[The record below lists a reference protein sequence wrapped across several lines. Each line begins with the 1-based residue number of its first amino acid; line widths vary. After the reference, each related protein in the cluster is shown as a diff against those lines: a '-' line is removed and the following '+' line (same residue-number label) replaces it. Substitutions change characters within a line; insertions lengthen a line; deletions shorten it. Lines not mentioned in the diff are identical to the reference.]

1 MLIISRVNSASSRA
15 KLAQR
20 RLVSPERPAASV
32 SSLRK
37 RRPERA
43 SLAAGEEAPAGWI
56 RGLGRLSV
64 AMMLAATFALSGC
77 ATVSSWFSE
86 AEIADPP
93 AELVDFEED
102 IEVDEIWSRRVGA
115 GVSEYYLKLRPLV
128 ENGRV
133 FAAERKGG
141 VAAYDARSGD
151 RIWDAE
157 TDTPISGGPGGG
169 EGLVLV
175 GSSDG
180 DVVALSA
187 ESGEEKWRTRVS
199 SEVLAPPVAAN
210 GVVVTRTADGKLFGL
225 GARDGTRLWVYD
237 RTVPVLTLRGT
248 SMPVL
253 VSGAAISGFDSGQLV
268 AVSLENGQTLW
279 ESRIAMPRGRSELE
293 RLVDIDADPLV
304 ADGVV
309 YAVTYQGRIAALD
322 LFSGNV
328 IWQRDMSSYAG
339 LGLQDEIIYV
349 TDTDSYVWA
358 LDRRNSASLWRQD
371 KLKNRQLTAPLGIG
385 RYVVVGDF
393 EGYVHWLSR
402 EDGRMLAR
410 VRVDGNGI
418 LAPPV
423 AYRDIVLIYGK
434 GGTLTALQVQ

>member
-1 MLIISRVNSASSRA
+1 MQTTCRVKEVLKHSEPRLRRRA
-15 KLAQR
+15 
-20 RLVSPERPAASV
+20 RLRVGLNVSEIV
-32 SSLRK
+32 QH
-37 RRPERA
+37 
-43 SLAAGEEAPAGWI
+43 
-56 RGLGRLSV
+56 GLLQSFQKISV
-64 AMMLAATFALSGC
+64 ATMLAATLALGGC
-77 ATVSSWFSE
+77 TTVGSWFSKSE
-86 AEIADPP
+86 VVDPP
-93 AELVDFEED
+93 AELLEIED
-102 IEVDEIWSRRVGA
+102 ALEVDRLWSRRVGA
-115 GVSEYYLKLRPLV
+115 GVSDYYLKLRPLV
-128 ENGRV
+128 DVGRV
-133 FAAERKGG
+133 FAAERRGG
-141 VAAYDARSGD
+141 VRAYDARSGD
-151 RIWDAE
+151 EIWAAE
-157 TDTPISGGPGGG
+157 TKTLISGGPGGG

-187 ESGEEKWRTRVS
+187 ETGEEKWRTRVT

-210 GVVVTRTADGKLFGL
+210 GVVVTRTADGKLFGHS
-225 GARDGTRLWVYD
+225 ARDGSQLWVYD
-237 RTVPVLTLRGT
+237 RSVPVLTLRGT

-253 VSGAAISGFDSGQLV
+253 VSGAAVSGFDSGQLV
-268 AVSLENGQTLW
+268 VVSLENGQTLW
-279 ESRIAMPRGRSELE
+279 ESRIATPRGRSELE
-293 RLVDIDADPLV
+293 RLVDIDADPVV

-309 YAVTYQGRIAALD
+309 YAVTYQGRIAALE

-339 LGLQDEIIYV
+339 LGLNDEIIYV
-349 TDTDSYVWA
+349 TDTDSFVWA

-371 KLKNRQLTAPLGIG
+371 KLKGRQLTAPLGVG

-410 VRVDGNGI
+410 ARVDSSGI

-423 AYRDIVLIYGK
+423 AYRDIIFIYGK

>member
-1 MLIISRVNSASSRA
+1 MFRVNCS
-15 KLAQR
+15 K
-20 RLVSPERPAASV
+20 AAI
-32 SSLRK
+32 
-37 RRPERA
+37 
-43 SLAAGEEAPAGWI
+43 LAAALLLAGCSAV
-56 RGLGRLSV
+56 GSLFTQDEV
-64 AMMLAATFALSGC
+64 A
-77 ATVSSWFSE
+77 E
-86 AEIADPP
+86 PP
-93 AELVDFEED
+93 AELVDFEEQ
-102 IEVDEIWSRRVGA
+102 IEVEEIWSRRVGA
-115 GVSEYYLKLRPLV
+115 GVSKNYLKLRPLV
-128 ENGRV
+128 DSGRV
-133 FAAERKGG
+133 FAAETKGG
-141 VAAYDARSGD
+141 IRAFEAESGD
-151 RIWDAE
+151 EIWNAE
-157 TDTPISGGPGGG
+157 TGTPISGGPGGG

-187 ESGEEKWRTRVS
+187 ETGEEKWRTRVS

-210 GVVVTRTADGKLFGL
+210 GVVVARTSDGKLFGL
-225 GARDGTRLWVYD
+225 SVVDGSQLWVYD
-237 RTVPVLTLRGT
+237 RSVPILSLRGT

-253 VSGAAISGFDSGQLV
+253 VSGAALSGFDSGQLV

-279 ESRIAMPRGRSELE
+279 EQRIAIPRGRSELE

-304 ADGVV
+304 AGAVV
-309 YAVTYQGRIAALD
+309 YAVTFQGRIAALD

-328 IWQRDMSSYAG
+328 IWQREMSSYAG
-339 LGLQDEIIYV
+339 LGVQDEIIYV
-349 TDTDSYVWA
+349 TDSDSFVWA

-371 KLKNRQLTAPLGIG
+371 KLKWRRLTAPLGIG

-410 VRVDGNGI
+410 VRVDSSGI

-423 AYRDIVLIYGK
+423 AYRDIVLIYGR

>member
-1 MLIISRVNSASSRA
+1 MQTIFPADFASRSFSACLEQNAAPANFARRREFPREPSAARGGCPGDRTTRA
-15 KLAQR
+15 GLRKKLA
-20 RLVSPERPAASV
+20 RLPVWT
-32 SSLRK
+32 L
-37 RRPERA
+37 
-43 SLAAGEEAPAGWI
+43 LATSI
-56 RGLGRLSV
+56 
-64 AMMLAATFALSGC
+64 ALSGC
-77 ATVSSWFSE
+77 GAWFSKE
-86 AEIADPP
+86 AIVNPP
-93 AELVDFEED
+93 AELVDVEQE
-102 IEVDEIWSRRVGA
+102 IEVDELWSRRVGA
-115 GVSEYYLKLRPLV
+115 GVSEHYLKLRPLV

-133 FAAERKGG
+133 FVAESKGRV
-141 VAAYDARSGD
+141 VAYEVRNGD
-151 RIWDAE
+151 EIWRTE
-157 TDTPISGGPGGG
+157 TETSISGGAGGG
-169 EGLVLV
+169 DGLVLV

-187 ESGEEKWRTRVS
+187 ETGEEKWRTRVS

-210 GVVVTRTADGKLFGL
+210 GVAVTRTADGKLFGL
-225 GARDGTRLWVYD
+225 SVTDGSRLWVYD

-248 SMPVL
+248 STPVL
-253 VSGAAISGFDSGQLV
+253 VSGAAVSGFDSGQLV
-268 AVSLENGQTLW
+268 AVSLENGQPLW

-304 ADGVV
+304 ADRVV

-339 LGLQDEIIYV
+339 LGVQDEVLYV

-371 KLKNRQLTAPLGIG
+371 KLEHRQLTAPLGIG

-402 EDGRMLAR
+402 DDGRILAR
-410 VRVDGNGI
+410 VRVDSSGI

-423 AYRDIVLIYGK
+423 AYRDVVLIYGK
-434 GGTLTALQVQ
+434 GGTLTALQVP

>member
-1 MLIISRVNSASSRA
+1 MSDKIQHGLFQSYRA
-15 KLAQR
+15 FSIG
-20 RLVSPERPAASV
+20 V
-32 SSLRK
+32 
-37 RRPERA
+37 
-43 SLAAGEEAPAGWI
+43 
-56 RGLGRLSV
+56 
-64 AMMLAATFALSGC
+64 MFAATLALGGC
-77 ATVSSWFSE
+77 STVGSWFSGSE
-86 AEIADPP
+86 AVDPP
-93 AELVDFEED
+93 AELVDFEEA
-102 IEVDEIWSRRVGA
+102 IEVNEIWSRNVGA
-115 GVSEYYLKLRPLV
+115 GVSKYYLKLRPLV
-128 ENGRV
+128 DSGRV

-141 VAAYDARSGD
+141 VRAYDARSGD
-151 RIWDAE
+151 RIWEAE
-157 TDTPISGGPGGG
+157 TRTLISGGPGGG
-169 EGLVLV
+169 DGLVLV

-187 ESGEEKWRTRVS
+187 ETGEEKWRTRVT

-225 GARDGTRLWVYD
+225 SVGDGSQLWVYD
-237 RTVPVLTLRGT
+237 RSVPVLTLRGT

-253 VSGAAISGFDSGQLV
+253 ASGAAVSGFDSGQLV

-279 ESRIAMPRGRSELE
+279 ESRIAVPRGRSELE

-309 YAVTYQGRIAALD
+309 YAVSFQGRIAALD
-322 LFSGNV
+322 LFSGSF

-339 LGLQDEIIYV
+339 VGVQDEIIYV
-349 TDTDSYVWA
+349 TDADSFVWA

-371 KLKNRQLTAPLGIG
+371 KLKGRQLTAPLGFDG
-385 RYVVVGDF
+385 YVVVGDF

-410 VRVDGNGI
+410 VRVDSSGI

-423 AYRDIVLIYGK
+423 AYRDIVIIYGK
-434 GGTLTALQVQ
+434 GGTLTALQVR

>member
-1 MLIISRVNSASSRA
+1 
-15 KLAQR
+15 
-20 RLVSPERPAASV
+20 
-32 SSLRK
+32 
-37 RRPERA
+37 
-43 SLAAGEEAPAGWI
+43 
-56 RGLGRLSV
+56 
-64 AMMLAATFALSGC
+64 MLAATFALGGC
-77 ATVSSWFSE
+77 TTVGSWFSKSE
-86 AEIADPP
+86 VVDPP
-93 AELVDFEED
+93 AELLEIED
-102 IEVDEIWSRRVGA
+102 ALEVDRLWSRRVGA
-115 GVSEYYLKLRPLV
+115 GVSDYYLKLRPLV
-128 ENGRV
+128 DVGRV
-133 FAAERKGG
+133 FAAERRGG
-141 VAAYDARSGD
+141 VRAYDARSGD
-151 RIWDAE
+151 EIWAAE
-157 TDTPISGGPGGG
+157 TKTLISGGPGGG

-187 ESGEEKWRTRVS
+187 ETGEEKWRTRVT

-210 GVVVTRTADGKLFGL
+210 GVVVTRTADGKLFGHS
-225 GARDGTRLWVYD
+225 ARDGSQLWVYD
-237 RTVPVLTLRGT
+237 RSVPVLTLRGT

-253 VSGAAISGFDSGQLV
+253 VSGAAVSGFDSGQLV
-268 AVSLENGQTLW
+268 VVSLENGQTLW
-279 ESRIAMPRGRSELE
+279 ESRIATPRGRSELE
-293 RLVDIDADPLV
+293 RLVDIDADPVV

-309 YAVTYQGRIAALD
+309 YAVTYQGRIAALE

-339 LGLQDEIIYV
+339 LGLNDEIIYV
-349 TDTDSYVWA
+349 TDTDSFVWA

-371 KLKNRQLTAPLGIG
+371 KLKGRQLTAPLGVG

-410 VRVDGNGI
+410 ARVDSSGI

-423 AYRDIVLIYGK
+423 AYRDIIFIYGK

>member
-1 MLIISRVNSASSRA
+1 MQAISPAEHTSWRSPARLEQYGAPENPARGGLRPRTPLAARGDRFDHQKIRRDDCQKIA
-15 KLAQR
+15 KLPV
-20 RLVSPERPAASV
+20 L
-32 SSLRK
+32 
-37 RRPERA
+37 
-43 SLAAGEEAPAGWI
+43 
-56 RGLGRLSV
+56 
-64 AMMLAATFALSGC
+64 MMLAAAIALSGC
-77 ATVSSWFSE
+77 TTVGSWFSKE
-86 AEIADPP
+86 EIVNPP
-93 AELVDFEED
+93 TELVDIEEE
-102 IEVDEIWSRRVGA
+102 IEVDELWSRRVGA
-115 GVSEYYLKLRPLV
+115 GVSEHYLKLRPLV
-128 ENGRV
+128 ESGRV
-133 FAAERKGG
+133 FAAGSKGRV
-141 VAAYDARSGD
+141 VAYEALSGD
-151 RIWDAE
+151 EIWRAE
-157 TDTPISGGPGGG
+157 TEISISGGPGGG
-169 EGLVLV
+169 DGLVLV

-187 ESGEEKWRTRVS
+187 ETGEGKWRTRVS

-225 GARDGTRLWVYD
+225 SVSDGSRLWVYD

-253 VSGAAISGFDSGQLV
+253 VSGAAVSGFDSGQLV
-268 AVSLENGQTLW
+268 AVSLENGQALW
-279 ESRIAMPRGRSELE
+279 ESRIATPRGRSELE

-322 LFSGNV
+322 LFSGNI

-339 LGLQDEIIYV
+339 LGVQNEILYV
-349 TDTDSYVWA
+349 TDTDSFVWA

-371 KLKNRQLTAPLGIG
+371 NLKHRQLTAPLGIG

-402 EDGRMLAR
+402 DDGRVLAR
-410 VRVDGNGI
+410 SRVDSSGI

-434 GGTLTALQVQ
+434 GGTLTALRVP

>member
-1 MLIISRVNSASSRA
+1 MSRWLPPRLEQSALQAHPARGRVRPRARFAARGGRSGDQTTRAEVRKKLA
-15 KLAQR
+15 KLPVGMV
-20 RLVSPERPAASV
+20 LAAS
-32 SSLRK
+32 
-37 RRPERA
+37 
-43 SLAAGEEAPAGWI
+43 I
-56 RGLGRLSV
+56 
-64 AMMLAATFALSGC
+64 ALSGC
-77 ATVSSWFSE
+77 GGWFSKE
-86 AEIADPP
+86 EIVNPP
-93 AELVDFEED
+93 AELVDVEQE
-102 IEVDEIWSRRVGA
+102 IEVDELWSRRVGA
-115 GVSEYYLKLRPLV
+115 GVSEHYLKLRPLV
-128 ENGRV
+128 ESGRV
-133 FAAERKGG
+133 YVAERKGRV
-141 VAAYDARSGD
+141 VAYEVRDGD
-151 RIWDAE
+151 EIWRTE
-157 TDTPISGGPGGG
+157 TETSISGGVGGG
-169 EGLVLV
+169 DGLVLV

-187 ESGEEKWRTRVS
+187 ETGEEKWRTRVS

-210 GVVVTRTADGKLFGL
+210 GVAVTRTADGKLFGL
-225 GARDGTRLWVYD
+225 SVSDGSRLWVYD

-248 SMPVL
+248 STPVL
-253 VSGAAISGFDSGQLV
+253 VSGAAVSGFDSGQLV
-268 AVSLENGQTLW
+268 AVSLENGQALW

-304 ADGVV
+304 ADRVV

-339 LGLQDEIIYV
+339 LGVQDEIIYV

-371 KLKNRQLTAPLGIG
+371 KLQHRQLTAPLGIG

-402 EDGRMLAR
+402 DDGRMLAR
-410 VRVDGNGI
+410 VRVDSSGI

-423 AYRDIVLIYGK
+423 VYRDVVLIYGK
-434 GGTLTALQVQ
+434 GGTLTALQVP